1 MGCQLHELIGGH
13 NKEMT
18 PPLRSDVRRAQMLRR
33 AERRRRRA
41 IVTIASAASACVMIV
56 AGAALTTGAGSAE
69 AVPQADPLVIQS
81 ADPSP
86 AATVDPQKTAES
98 ENTADPEAPF
108 CDDDV
113 KAAIDSGDA
122 EAVVVAAGGG
132 EAFREAVVSGDA
144 DGCIALNH
152 PAWAWVVV
160 NKQRPIEP
168 IDFAPETVAPTTY
181 SPIGGTLTPAA
192 AAALDELAQAVEAA
206 GQGQIGLFSGY
217 RDYDSQVVAHE
228 SLVAELGQA
237 DAELTSARP
246 GYSEHQ
252 LGLAADVVACDGQA
266 CGTIYDFGST
276 SQGRWVDENAWKYGF
291 IVRYGEP
298 GTDTTGYESEPWHL
312 RYVGRELA
320 AAYADGGYQTYE
332 DFWGLPA
339 ATDYES

>member
-1 MGCQLHELIGGH
+1 
-13 NKEMT
+13 
-18 PPLRSDVRRAQMLRR
+18 
-33 AERRRRRA
+33 
-41 IVTIASAASACVMIV
+41 
-56 AGAALTTGAGSAE
+56 
-69 AVPQADPLVIQS
+69 
-81 ADPSP
+81 
-86 AATVDPQKTAES
+86 
-98 ENTADPEAPF
+98 
-108 CDDDV
+108 
-113 KAAIDSGDA
+113 IDSGDA

-152 PAWAWVVV
+152 PARAWVVV

-246 GYSEHQ
+246 GYSE
-252 LGLAADVVACDGQA
+252 
-266 CGTIYDFGST
+266 
-276 SQGRWVDENAWKYGF
+276 
-291 IVRYGEP
+291 P
-298 GTDTTGYESEPWHL
+298 GADTTGYESEPWHL